1 MTEEKDKHCIV
12 FGEAVRRL
20 RKTRGISQEEFA
32 DLIGIHRTYIGG
44 IERGERNPTL
54 TTIWKI
60 ANALEVHPRDLL
72 PLSTQND

>member
-1 MTEEKDKHCIV
+1 MIDAKDPRCV
-12 FGEAVRRL
+12 LFGEAVRQL
-20 RKTRGISQEEFA
+20 RKSQGISQEEFA

-60 ANALEVHPRDLL
+60 AGALGVSPRELL
-72 PLSTQND
+72 PQSDDYG